1 MTQKIPLRSLL
12 APSARHQVT
21 QQFATAGVVVLL
33 VYVDQQFDGFV
44 ADRLFQGIRDEN
56 SLEGLQKRP
65 VDVVSPEGVQVGELR
80 ELNVTNDGA
89 QVSGLQDGVGLVEA
103 LKLALY
109 RLLLVGE
116 HVTLQS
122 RLVLAVLC
130 ADPKTNVCK
139 RQGRG
144 GRQYQGIGQAWSNY
158 GRGAIRGQLNS
169 NPAGTLKSRIQNLK
183 N

>member
-1 MTQKIPLRSLL
+1 M
-12 APSARHQVT
+12 
-21 QQFATAGVVVLL
+21 VVLL

-56 SLEGLQKRP
+56 PFEGLQKRP
-65 VDVVSPEGVQVGELR
+65 VDVVSPEGIQVGELR

-89 QVSGLQDGVGLVEA
+89 QVPGLQDGVGLVEA

-109 RLLLVGE
+109 CLLLVGE

-122 RLVLAVLC
+122 RLVLAVLS

-139 RQGRG
+139 RQGQG
-144 GRQYQGIGQAWSNY
+144 GRQHQGIGQ
-158 GRGAIRGQLNS
+158 GTICGQLNS
-169 NPAGTLKSRIQNLK
+169 NLTGTLKFRIQI
-183 N
+183 